1 MNATRRVVV
10 LLTSLLMLVASS
22 VVNRPGFL
30 GGGQALAYAPQGN
43 VCADRSISWRFSNE
57 FVNWTE
63 TKKTWV
69 RDAINTLDGA
79 RDHDGTKLVT
89 VTEEAISSAVDVQLI
104 DVPLRDAY
112 GGSECAGTPS
122 IWINANGP
130 TAAFYYKVARHE
142 MFHLAGAEHG
152 GEMDSF
158 DGVEV
163 STMSTCINYQDFPA
177 SNVFEQDG
185 HAYENWLWSSLA
197 ERQFHANVGFEQGFR
212 FWGKTAGTITTY
224 SSGGATGPGYVGW
237 QSSDTGDFVFQTVRT
252 VNGSLSSVYRAVGNA
267 RSPGSNWTTRV
278 RVSLARRNVDFPN
291 DPNNPNGCDYP
302 GGIVNP
308 NGWPSVSSW
317 VVFTETAEWVTVP
330 ASWTRVDSEWMPL
343 PQQEG
348 YDLRVRLRG
357 TAVNAKGNYGQVRI
371 DNLRGEWND

>member
-1 MNATRRVVV
+1 MKRPTRMAVISCLALLSAV
-10 LLTSLLMLVASS
+10 LHSGRA
-22 VVNRPGFL
+22 
-30 GGGQALAYAPQGN
+30 AAYAPSPN
-43 VCADRSISWRFSNE
+43 VCMDRSLSWRFSNE
-57 FVNWTE
+57 FEPWTE

-69 RDAINTLDGA
+69 RDAINTLDDA
-79 RDHDGTKLVT
+79 RDYDGTRLVT

-104 DVPLRDAY
+104 KVPLGDGY
-112 GGSECAGTPS
+112 GSSECVGTPS

-130 TAAFYYKVARHE
+130 TAAFYWHVARHE

-152 GEMDSF
+152 GERDSF
-158 DGVEV
+158 DGVAV
-163 STMSTCINYQDFPA
+163 STMSTCVNYQSFPS

-197 ERQFHANVGFEQGFR
+197 DRQFHANIGFEQGFR
-212 FWGKTAGTITTY
+212 FWGNTGGTITTY
-224 SSGGATGPGYVGW
+224 TSGGATGPGYIGW
-237 QSSDTGDFVFQTVRT
+237 ESNNTNDYVYQTIRT
-252 VNGSLSSVYRAVGNA
+252 VNGTLSSVYRAVGNA
-267 RSPGSNWTTRV
+267 RSPGSNWTTKV

-291 DPNNPNGCDYP
+291 DPGNPNGCDYP

-308 NGWPSVSSW
+308 NGSPSVSSW
-317 VVFTETAEWVTVP
+317 AVFTETSWVTVP
-330 ASWTRVDSEWMPL
+330 TSWTRVESPWTPL

-357 TAVNAKGNYGQVRI
+357 TTVNANGNYGQVRL